1 MEVTLFIVFLI
12 VGFRIK
18 KSIQDRRKM
27 KFLQEEKM
35 TKSERPI
42 IIKQQIEV
50 DPKIIIGAAVF
61 VALWIYLDM
70 EEEKSK
76 SISRKITEIGE

>member
-1 MEVTLFIVFLI
+1 MEVALFIVFLI

-35 TKSERPI
+35 TKSEQPI

-50 DPKIIIGAAVF
+50 DPKIIIGVAVF
-61 VALWIYLDM
+61 VALWLTR
-70 EEEKSK
+70 SK
-76 SISRKITEIGE
+76 RQLVLGNKENH